1 MFCRRIRLR
10 ADMHSRS
17 PWPEKPYMGAPP
29 SHNQSHGTTG
39 LKLLEKSNAH
49 KTSPKRTTGAGLGH
63 LPFTCFADNWIN
75 ELFKFHRGTCFF
87 ELCLDL
93 VGFLFVD
100 LFFDSG
106 WSIFN
111 QLLGIHQ

>member
-1 MFCRRIRLR
+1 
-10 ADMHSRS
+10 
-17 PWPEKPYMGAPP
+17 MGAYP
-29 SHNQSHGTTG
+29 NQSQSHDTTG

-49 KTSPKRTTGAGLGH
+49 KTSPKRTIGAGLG
-63 LPFTCFADNWIN
+63 PFPFACLADNWIN

-100 LFFDSG
+100 LFFDG
-106 WSIFN
+106 GRSIFN
-111 QLLGIHQ
+111 HLLGIHQ